1 MMTGLSILIPTYN
14 GVCTVLVS
22 DLQRQAEALGVDY
35 EIIVADDGSTDHATI
50 EANRRIN
57 DMSHCRYVERTANR
71 GRAAIRNYLA
81 RQAAQPWLL
90 FVDSDMT
97 VRHDDFLSR
106 YARCD
111 AKDVAYGGVSIGGDG
126 SALSGNLRYH
136 YEKHAEKDHRVECR
150 QQAPYHD
157 FHTANFLIRRE
168 LMLAHPFD
176 ERFRHYGY
184 EDVLLGKQMK
194 LLCIGILHINNPLS
208 FETFEDNATFVGK
221 TEEGLRTLHEF
232 RDELRGYSRMLDFE
246 DRHRWMIPWLRVFHR
261 LFGKTE
267 RRWLTGNHPSLTL
280 FNMYKTGYY
289 LTIRE

>member
-1 MMTGLSILIPTYN
+1 MTGLSILIPTYN
-14 GVCTVLVS
+14 GVCTALVS

-35 EIIVADDGSTDHATI
+35 EIIVADDGSSDHAAI
-50 EANRRIN
+50 EANRGIN
-57 DMSHCRYVERTANR
+57 GMTRCHYVECRPNR

-81 RQAAQPWLL
+81 CQAAYPWLL

-97 VRHDDFLSR
+97 VRRDDFLSR
-106 YARCD
+106 YAKC
-111 AKDVAYGGVSIGGDG
+111 AGEDVVYGGVSIGGDG
-126 SALSGNLRYH
+126 SMLGGNLRYR
-136 YEKHAEKDHRVECR
+136 YEKRAEAEHSAERR

-157 FHTANFLIRRE
+157 FHTANFMIRRE

-194 LLCIGILHINNPLS
+194 LLGIGIRHIDNPLS
-208 FETFEDNATFVGK
+208 FETFEDNATFVSK

-232 RDELRGYSRMLDFE
+232 RDELRGYSRMLDFQ
-246 DRHRWMIPWLRVFHR
+246 DRHRGLIPWLRVFHR
-261 LFGKTE
+261 LFGKME

-280 FNMYKTGYY
+280 FNIYKMGYFS
-289 LTIRE
+289 LI